1 MGKSR
6 VPPPAR
12 QHGPAKGVGKGPAGG
27 PGWGGEA
34 KGQGNGS
41 PVPPVG
47 KVATEARADPHVR
60 TLAALKRA
68 DRETRIAA
76 LKDVLLEIAID
87 GETENGR
94 IAAAN
99 ALLDREE
106 GKPIARNM
114 NLNRDLSSVT
124 LAEAEAEIARLDAL
138 AGRDGTAG
146 MDAHP
151 TPSTL
156 SH

>member
-1 MGKSR
+1 M
-6 VPPPAR
+6 PPPAR

-27 PGWGGEA
+27 PGWGGAA

-41 PVPPVG
+41 PPGDLVQALAARSDPVAMMTAAERRERDERWAEEMLG
-47 KVATEARADPHVR
+47 VLHSVATRGEAEQSRV
-60 TLAALKRA
+60 
-68 DRETRIAA
+68 IAA
-76 LKDVLLEIAID
+76 DK
-87 GETENGR
+87 
-94 IAAAN
+94 
-99 ALLDREE
+99 LLDRLQ

-124 LAEAEAEIARLDAL
+124 LAEVEAEIARLDAL
-138 AGRDGTAG
+138 TGRDATAG